1 MTGLG
6 NLISRNIKLFFK
18 DKGSFFTSLITPLIL
33 LVLYATFLAGIYRD
47 SFVSAMPQ
55 GFDVDE
61 SLIDATVAGQ
71 LASSLLAVSCV
82 TVAFCANL
90 LMIND
95 KVTGA
100 LRDLTVTPVRRPTL
114 AIGYFVASAASTLII
129 SFTAYG
135 ASLAYLA
142 VKGWYM
148 TLADVLYVALDVLL
162 LTLFGTALAS
172 CVNCMLKTSGQASAV
187 GTVVSAGYGFV
198 CGAYMPISN
207 FSDGLQKVLSFLP
220 GTYGTALLR
229 NHAMAGVY
237 REMAAKGFPAEVIG
251 KIKDGIDCNL
261 YFFGNQ
267 VGTGT
272 MYIILAA
279 AIVLAVGVYVLLN
292 LLCRRK

>member
-55 GFDVDE
+55 SFDVDE

-100 LRDLTVTPVRRPTL
+100 LSDLTVTPVRRPTL
-114 AIGYFVASAASTLII
+114 AIGYFVASAVSTLII
-129 SFTAYG
+129 SFTA
-135 ASLAYLA
+135 
-142 VKGWYM
+142 
-148 TLADVLYVALDVLL
+148 
-162 LTLFGTALAS
+162 
-172 CVNCMLKTSGQASAV
+172 
-187 GTVVSAGYGFV
+187 
-198 CGAYMPISN
+198 
-207 FSDGLQKVLSFLP
+207 
-220 GTYGTALLR
+220 
-229 NHAMAGVY
+229 
-237 REMAAKGFPAEVIG
+237 
-251 KIKDGIDCNL
+251 
-261 YFFGNQ
+261 
-267 VGTGT
+267 
-272 MYIILAA
+272 
-279 AIVLAVGVYVLLN
+279 
-292 LLCRRK
+292 